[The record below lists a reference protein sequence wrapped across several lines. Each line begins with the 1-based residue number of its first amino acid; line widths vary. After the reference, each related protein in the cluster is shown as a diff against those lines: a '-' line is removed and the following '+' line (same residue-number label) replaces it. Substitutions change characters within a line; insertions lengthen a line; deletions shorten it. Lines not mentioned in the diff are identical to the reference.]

1 MSDNL
6 NSKTFAAHLHSSFRV
21 PMAGGEPAQLE
32 LVEVADPNLSP
43 ALEQFS
49 VYFVGP
55 QALGQGTRRL
65 EHDQMGSFDLFLVPV
80 AAEGDKVRYEAA
92 FSRFRQ
98 KQE

>member
-6 NSKTFAAHLHSSFRV
+6 NSKTFSEHLHTKFRV
-21 PMAGGEPAQLE
+21 PMAGADATLLE
-32 LVEVADPNLSP
+32 LVEVVEANASP

-49 VYFVGP
+49 VFFLGP
-55 QALGQGTRRL
+55 PTLGQGMRKL

-80 AAEGDKVRYEAA
+80 AAERNQVRYEAA
-92 FSRFRQ
+92 FNRFRE